1 MQNIIDQMKKTPYI
15 DESTGEYNLKFNLQ
29 NMLEDYYL
37 PVRGGQSGTEI
48 DSLSGMEFGGID
60 DIEYLKNR
68 MMAALK
74 VPKAFIGYE
83 EGVEGKATL
92 AQQDIRFA
100 RSVERIQKIVLS
112 ELTKIAIVH
121 LYAQGY
127 EDSDLVNFEL
137 ELN

>member
-1 MQNIIDQMKKTPYI
+1 MEDDDDSQNYETPEKRIFKIDIGNIPPGEVDQYIANIIEQMKKTPYI
-15 DESTGEYNLKFNLQ
+15 DETTGDYNLKFNLQ

-68 MMAALK
+68 MMKHLK
-74 VPKAFIGYE
+74 FQNAFIGYE

-92 AQQDIRFA
+92 STR
-100 RSVERIQKIVLS
+100 R
-112 ELTKIAIVH
+112 
-121 LYAQGY
+121 Y
-127 EDSDLVNFEL
+127 
-137 ELN
+137 